1 MIDLA
6 VITGGGSGIGKAI
19 ALKLGSLQI
28 PILLVGRL
36 SSCSITQ
43 KEIISKGGKAEVF
56 GCDLENYAQV
66 KAELPLFLAKYE
78 AKKIGFLLAASVLDN
93 PDTSDTSLDLEKVF
107 RTNVVGN
114 LAVLEACLPTLL
126 KHQFGRVQF
135 FAGGGAAYANPEFPA
150 YSLSKVSTVRLV
162 ENLAASYP
170 ASTGLSF
177 VCLAPGAVDTPMLA
191 KVIAKGAEV
200 KTKTAIEEP
209 VQFTVSYFESNS
221 IALTG
226 RYVHVRDEWKAYLDG
241 TKVLTKEQC
250 FLRRI
255 Q

>member
-19 ALKLGSLQI
+19 ALKLGSLNV
-28 PILLVGRL
+28 PVLLVGRA
-36 SSCSITQ
+36 SSCTQTQNEITA
-43 KEIISKGGKAEVF
+43 KGGRAEVLS
-56 GCDLENYAQV
+56 CDLENHSQI
-66 KAELPLFLAKYE
+66 KAELPARLGKYSS
-78 AKKIGFLLAASVLDN
+78 KKIGLLLAASILDTPN
-93 PDTSDTSLDLEKVF
+93 CENTSLDLEKVF

-114 LAVLEACLPTLL
+114 LAVLESCLPTLL
-126 KHQFGRVQF
+126 NLKFSRVIF

-162 ENLAASYP
+162 ENLAVSYP
-170 ASTGLSF
+170 PATGLSF

-191 KVIAKGAEV
+191 KVIAAGAEV

-209 VQFTVSYFESNS
+209 IQFAVSYFESS
-221 IALTG
+221 SPALTG
-226 RYVHVRDEWKAYLDG
+226 RYVHVRDDWKAYLDG
-241 TKVLTKEQC
+241 SKIVNKDQLY
-250 FLRRI
+250 LRRI